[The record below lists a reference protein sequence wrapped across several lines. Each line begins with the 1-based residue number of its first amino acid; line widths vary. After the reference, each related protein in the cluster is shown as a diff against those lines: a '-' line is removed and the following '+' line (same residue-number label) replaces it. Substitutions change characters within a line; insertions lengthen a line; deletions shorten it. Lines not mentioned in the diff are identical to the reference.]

1 MTASRALAGS
11 WSSLLTS
18 SPCVESWVW
27 PSIEHGLARG
37 TPTVAWFQSGL
48 LDCESAEAM
57 IEVGMTVVHD
67 CIACRRATIS
77 PTTEALPGQR

>member
-1 MTASRALAGS
+1 M
-11 WSSLLTS
+11 
-18 SPCVESWVW
+18 ESWVW